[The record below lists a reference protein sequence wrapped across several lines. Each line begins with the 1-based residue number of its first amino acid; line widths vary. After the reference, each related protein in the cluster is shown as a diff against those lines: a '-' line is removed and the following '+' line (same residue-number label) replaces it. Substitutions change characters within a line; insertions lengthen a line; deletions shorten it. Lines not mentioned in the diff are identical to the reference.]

1 MTKLEISYSKFRRH
15 HPNLTLDRKRKE
27 IVEVGGEKKLK
38 RIDNRI
44 EYTEEREAQFF
55 VILNKLENTK
65 LQ

>member
-1 MTKLEISYSKFRRH
+1 MTKLKIGYSKFRRH

-44 EYTEEREAQFF
+44 EYTEESEAQS
-55 VILNKLENTK
+55 L
-65 LQ
+65 